1 MKKLIIPL
9 VVICVLLCV
18 LLAWGGAERPKQPP
32 QPTQEAA
39 PETQQTA
46 AEAAEEAF
54 EYDTYGT
61 VNLDAEDMDFQP
73 FAIADQTGAKLVLL
87 NFWEPWCGPCVRE
100 MPDLQK
106 LQEAYKDKGLLVIG
120 VYSAFNQDSE
130 VKKLVAEKGITYPI
144 LRCNDHLAR
153 LQQDYVPASYFADTA
168 GNLLSAE
175 PIVGAQ
181 SYEQWESMV
190 QDYLNKIQ

>member
-9 VVICVLLCV
+9 AVICVLLCV
-18 LLAWGGAERPKQPP
+18 VLAWGGAEQPKP
-32 QPTQEAA
+32 QPQPSQAAATTPKPAAKEAVSPA
-39 PETQQTA
+39 
-46 AEAAEEAF
+46 
-54 EYDTYGT
+54 TYGT
-61 VNLDAEDMDFQP
+61 VDLNAEDMDFQP
-73 FAIADQTGAKLVLL
+73 FVLEEQTGAKLVLL

-144 LRCNDHLAR
+144 LRCNDHLAQ
-153 LQQDYVPASYFADTA
+153 LQQDYVPASYFADA
-168 GNLLSAE
+168 EGNLLSAE

-190 QDYLNKIQ
+190 QEFLNEMQ